1 MAKAPL
7 DVNDQFF
14 ADLQD
19 ALKGITTIVTDWQKK
34 DAALSQLAEN
44 HAASSNEAPGFEHD
58 ARVQAHKKALRNAMA
73 GQEGAPPEG
82 GMMLPP
88 GMDGGMMPPPMGPEG
103 PPMMPPPGLPGLL
116 PPPMG

>member
-19 ALKGITTIVTDWQKK
+19 ALKNITTIVTDWQKK

-44 HAASSNEAPGFEHD
+44 HAQASNEAPGFEHD
-58 ARVQAHKKALRNAMA
+58 ARVSGFKKRLRDAMA
-73 GQEGAPPEG
+73 GAAEGAPAPGPEG
-82 GMMLPP
+82 MGAPAGMPP
-88 GMDGGMMPPPMGPEG
+88 AGPEGGMMPPPPSPMG
-103 PPMMPPPGLPGLL
+103 PPGLQ
-116 PPPMG
+116 PPMLG